1 MRENKP
7 FATLTRFAA
16 LALFIS
22 LAGAAI
28 ALWTS
33 HNLSQRSPS
42 DAITSTQPD
51 GARPGQAQIYW
62 LASSPVENPTEK
74 EEPTAIAFS
83 PRNLADP
90 AQSPEIQLKQ
100 ALIALLSESVPSHSS
115 TAIPA
120 NTRLL
125 NVVQTP
131 QGLQVNLSQEFTTGG
146 GSSSMI
152 ARLGQIIYT
161 ASSLDPNQ
169 PIWLLVEG
177 TPLTVLGGEGL
188 MIEQPLTRAQFAAD
202 FVMTPQ

>member
-7 FATLTRFAA
+7 FTTLTWFAA
-16 LALFIS
+16 LALFVS
-22 LAGAAI
+22 LAGAGI

-42 DAITSTQPD
+42 DVITSTQPD
-51 GARPGQAQIYW
+51 SARSGQAQIYW
-62 LASSPVENPTEK
+62 LASSPVEK
-74 EEPTAIAFS
+74 GEPTAIAFA
-83 PRNLADP
+83 PHNLANP

-100 ALIALLSESVPSHSS
+100 ALIALLSESAPSHSS

-120 NTRLL
+120 HTRLL
-125 NVVQTP
+125 NIVQTP
-131 QGLQVNLSQEFTTGG
+131 QGIKVDLSQEFTAGG

-177 TPLTVLGGEGL
+177 KPLTVLGGEGL
-188 MIEQPLTRAQFAAD
+188 MIEQPLTRAQFETD
-202 FVMTPQ
+202 FTATP

>member
-7 FATLTRFAA
+7 FTALTWFAA
-16 LALFIS
+16 FALFVS
-22 LAGAAI
+22 LAGAGI

-33 HNLSQRSPS
+33 HNLSQQTQSGRESP
-42 DAITSTQPD
+42 TQPD
-51 GARPGQAQIYW
+51 VAQPGQAQVYW
-62 LASSPVENPTEK
+62 LDPTSDD
-74 EEPTAIAFS
+74 PSAIAFA

-90 AQSPEIQLKQ
+90 AQTPVVQLKQ
-100 ALIALLSESVPSHSS
+100 AFNTLLSESASQNNN

-125 NVVQTP
+125 SLTQTP
-131 QGLQVNLSQEFTTGG
+131 QGVTVDLSQDFTEGG

-161 ASSLDPNQ
+161 ASSLDPQQ
-169 PIWLLVEG
+169 PVWLLVEG

-188 MIEQPLTRAQFAAD
+188 ILEQPLTRAQYEAD
-202 FVMTPQ
+202 FRGAGQ